1 MKVSVV
7 IPVYNK
13 APYLRECLDSVFA
26 QTFTDFEVIA
36 VDDRSTDDGLE
47 VLRSYTDPRLQVLV
61 QEQNGGP
68 AAAVRTAMDRAQG
81 EYIIRMDADDV
92 ALLDRFAAQVE
103 FMDAHPEIGI
113 SGSRVVE
120 LNDPTAERSVLL
132 DADALLAE
140 SFFTVPVFQPTAIY
154 RRSVLLEH
162 GLAFQPDWP
171 RIGEDWLFYVH
182 AGRHTRFGNIDRAL
196 VRYRV
201 GEQNISHGQDMQ
213 ERWKAVLRVGLPVLG
228 LEPTDENIRYH
239 LMTKPTFLAPVD
251 RALVR
256 GFKHWIDR
264 VVEIQRQR
272 GLYPQAAF
280 EARMERSWDRLFH
293 FLPEHSA
300 GAALEHMRLSKHWPK
315 DRLLYLLKVRTNA
328 LLGRSAKP

>member
-13 APYLRECLDSVFA
+13 APYLRECLDSVLA
-26 QTFTDFEVIA
+26 QTFFDFEVIA
-36 VDDRSTDDGLE
+36 VDDRSTDDSLA
-47 VLRSYTDPRLQVLV
+47 VLRSYTDPRLQVVV
-61 QEQNGGP
+61 QERNGGP

-81 EYIIRMDADDV
+81 TYIIRMDADDV
-92 ALLDRFAAQVE
+92 ALPERFAEQVAY
-103 FMDAHPEIGI
+103 MDAHPEVGI

-120 LNDPTAERSVLL
+120 LHDPQAERSVLL
-132 DADALLAE
+132 DPDALLAE

-154 RRSVLLEH
+154 RRSVLVEH
-162 GLAFQPDWP
+162 GLAFRPEWP

-182 AGRHTRFGNIDRAL
+182 ASAVTRFGNINKAL

-213 ERWKAVLRVGLPVLG
+213 QRWTTVLRLGLPELG

-239 LMTKPTFLAPVD
+239 LMTKPAFLGPVD
-251 RALVR
+251 REQVR
-256 GFKHWIDR
+256 GFRRWIDR
-264 VVEIQRQR
+264 VVALQRQR
-272 GLYPQAAF
+272 GRYPQQHF

-293 FLPEHSA
+293 FLPQHGA
-300 GAALEHMRLSKHWPK
+300 GPALEHLRLSKRWSA
-315 DRLLYLLKVRTNA
+315 DRIVYLLKVRINA
-328 LLGRSAKP
+328 LLGRSTRS